1 MKKQLA
7 MVAICA
13 ALLMC
18 VAAAGCTSSTSSSPN
33 ASAAA
38 NSSSQAATAL
48 ATATPAASAT
58 PTPTVTPAASATPT
72 PTVTPAASATPTP
85 TATSPPSG
93 GLTSLT
99 VLFFYDP
106 NCTHCQAI
114 EPQVPT
120 TSTDGGRVSWQ
131 WIDSVTSPLT
141 DQYGVTTVPT
151 FVFLSGGSQVG
162 SPVVAP
168 TSTAPVNAEIS
179 SLLS

>member
-38 NSSSQAATAL
+38 NSSSQAATAA
-48 ATATPAASAT
+48 AT
-58 PTPTVTPAASATPT
+58 
-72 PTVTPAASATPTP
+72 ATPTP
-85 TATSPPSG
+85 TATPTASPSG
-93 GLTSLT
+93 GATSLT

-106 NCTHCQAI
+106 SCPHCQAI
-114 EPQVPT
+114 EGQVQNIPTYGGKVTVQWVDTTTTAGYNELTSYGGSTIPQFVILNGGSAVWSTTSSGNP
-120 TSTDGGRVSWQ
+120 TSTD
-131 WIDSVTSPLT
+131 PL
-141 DQYGVTTVPT
+141 
-151 FVFLSGGSQVG
+151 
-162 SPVVAP
+162 
-168 TSTAPVNAEIS
+168 NAEIS